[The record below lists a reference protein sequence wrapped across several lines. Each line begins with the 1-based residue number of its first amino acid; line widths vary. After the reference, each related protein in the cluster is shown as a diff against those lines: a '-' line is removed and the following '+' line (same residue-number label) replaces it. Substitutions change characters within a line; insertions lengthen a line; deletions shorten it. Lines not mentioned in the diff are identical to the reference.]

1 MLRTLGQIARLDRRW
16 FRAHPERRHRC
27 RWPDTVELDLWDN
40 NRDARLVMAIRH
52 LGRGHV
58 VYQPVIFQGA
68 LPRDERSTAAL
79 FALAAI
85 SSEPIPVITLLDVLR
100 LRRGLRRHTL
110 SQEAFRHR
118 RKEALTAPRMS
129 RSFPPKDTPTLDP
142 ECLAFSVQE
151 GQVWLQQKPAYGS
164 FG

>member
-40 NRDARLVMAIRH
+40 NPDARLVMAIRH

-68 LPRDERSTAAL
+68 LPRDERSAAAL
-79 FALAAI
+79 FALAAT
-85 SSEPIPVITLLDVLR
+85 SSEPIPVLGQMDVFR
-100 LRRGLRRHTL
+100 LRRGLRQHTL

-118 RKEALTAPRMS
+118 CKESLAPPIRG
-129 RSFPPKDTPTLDP
+129 DG
-142 ECLAFSVQE
+142 A
-151 GQVWLQQKPAYGS
+151 
-164 FG
+164 